1 MSFLLVFMN
10 LKLEFYDNNAALYQV
25 GGNRQ
30 SPRILICKF
39 KFLKSFVDLVLK
51 STLRALSSGD
61 WTPKS
66 CPSTFISRNSFLP
79 PLSLSS
85 LSPSLLSNNR
95 TNKIKDSHFKTD
107 LVLFSYITIAFR
119 VWKRLP

>member
-1 MSFLLVFMN
+1 MTPIIILDHEILCCEFFFMN
-10 LKLEFYDNNAALYQV
+10 LKTRILWQYSNAAALYYIRE

-79 PLSLSS
+79 PS
-85 LSPSLLSNNR
+85 
-95 TNKIKDSHFKTD
+95 FQ
-107 LVLFSYITIAFR
+107 TIAET
-119 VWKRLP
+119 K

>member
-1 MSFLLVFMN
+1 MLRVFFMN
-10 LKLEFYDNNAALYQV
+10 LKTRILWQYSNAAALHYIRE

-79 PLSLSS
+79 LS
-85 LSPSLLSNNR
+85 
-95 TNKIKDSHFKTD
+95 FQ
-107 LVLFSYITIAFR
+107 TIAET
-119 VWKRLP
+119 K